1 MNPGLTI
8 TAPLFHFPVPMSFAA
23 RLIAL
28 RKEKGLTQQ
37 ALAEACGIHVQ
48 QIKRYEA
55 GSSQPTAEALKKL
68 ALTLHV
74 SVDSLLFE
82 EGERGPDEELRLQ
95 FEALSAM
102 PPEEKA
108 VARAVLDAIIVKN
121 QVAGALE
128 RFSTPAATKAKKAA
142 RERAKA

>member
-1 MNPGLTI
+1 MNRGITI
-8 TAPLFHFPVPMSFAA
+8 LAPLFLPGAMSFAA
-23 RLIAL
+23 KLIAL

-37 ALAEACGIHVQ
+37 ALAEACSIHVQ
-48 QIKRYEA
+48 PIERYEA
-55 GSSQPTAEALKKL
+55 GSSQPSPETLKKL

-95 FEALSAM
+95 FDALSAM
-102 PPEEKA
+102 PPGEKA
-108 VARAVLDAIIVKN
+108 VAKAVLDASIVKN

-128 RFSTPAATKAKKAA
+128 RLSSPAANKAKKSA

>member
-8 TAPLFHFPVPMSFAA
+8 SAPVFHFPVPMSFAA
-23 RLIAL
+23 KLITL
-28 RKEKGLTQQ
+28 RKEKGFTQQ
-37 ALAEACGIHVQ
+37 SLAEACGIHVQ

-82 EGERGPDEELRLQ
+82 DGERGPDEELRLQ

-108 VARAVLDAIIVKN
+108 VAKAVLDAIIVKN

-128 RFSTPAATKAKKAA
+128 RFGTPAAKGRKSA